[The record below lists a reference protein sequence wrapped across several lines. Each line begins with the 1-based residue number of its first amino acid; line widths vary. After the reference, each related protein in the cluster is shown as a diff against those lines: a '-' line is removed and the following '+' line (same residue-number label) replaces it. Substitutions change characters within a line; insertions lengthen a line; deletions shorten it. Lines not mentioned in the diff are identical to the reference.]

1 MNTVSASQIKTPGR
15 TILQMHP
22 ALQKHAGFQRLFQP
36 NTLTL
41 GLILPLETHRT
52 PAPTM
57 ADHIAMAQ
65 RAESLGF
72 GALWLRDVPFY
83 DPNYGDVAQIFE
95 PMVYMAYLAA
105 ATQRIA
111 LGSAALVL
119 PTREPMYLAKQ
130 ATSIDQL
137 SEGRLILGLS
147 AGDRESDYPMLNVDY
162 DSRGE
167 RYRDAWSVF
176 RQLSEES
183 FPNFHSERFGGSS
196 GVLDLVPKPLHGR
209 VPSIAVG
216 RAQQNLDWL
225 AQNADGFLTF
235 APSIARVRSVAL
247 DWQNQVR
254 KAVGEDC
261 FKPFGLGGF
270 LDLAADPDLP
280 YQRIPGGFRAGRNG
294 LIEYL
299 NSARNAGAAHMALNP
314 HISRQPYTEILD
326 ELAEYVLPHFPSHP
340 IPEKQ

>member
-1 MNTVSASQIKTPGR
+1 
-15 TILQMHP
+15 MHP

-65 RAESLGF
+65 RAERLGF

-261 FKPFGLGGF
+261 FKPFGLG
-270 LDLAADPDLP
+270 
-280 YQRIPGGFRAGRNG
+280 
-294 LIEYL
+294 
-299 NSARNAGAAHMALNP
+299 
-314 HISRQPYTEILD
+314 
-326 ELAEYVLPHFPSHP
+326 
-340 IPEKQ
+340 